1 MTKSIPD
8 YHERQKALDINQS
21 FIVQAPAGAGKT
33 ELLAQRYLKLLSIV
47 DAPENILAMTFT
59 NKAASEL
66 QNRIFNYLKDP
77 DNCKTQD
84 SVKLSKSALEK
95 SKSKGWLIEENIER
109 IKVLTFDG
117 LANQIV
123 NLLPN
128 HEQLFA
134 PDILSQEWERENLYK
149 GVAKSVLLSIHDR
162 DYEMSIKEVLR
173 YLDNRSDRFMDLIVA
188 MLKTR
193 DQWIKKLFKQNILS
207 VQAINSG
214 LKKIIDTHLKK
225 IHTISESILN
235 DRFFSLVSQAIDSE
249 FSSLNHMPSAEI
261 ADLNQWRLLAKF
273 CLTGEGQWR
282 KSLDKRTGFPTEIK
296 PQKEEIIEMLNSFH
310 EYEHFREVLSEV
322 KLLPNEE
329 INEADIVIL
338 SHISEVLK
346 LSLANL
352 KIELSNTNTTDFIE
366 LSMMAEEYLGDEEST
381 SEVSL
386 YLDYKIQH
394 ILIDEFQD
402 TSTSQFSLLEKL
414 VSQWSDDQ
422 MRSLFLV
429 GDPMQSIYR
438 FRESR
443 VELFLHAKMQ
453 GIANLKLI
461 PITLETNFRS
471 NRSIVEK
478 NNEIFQQ
485 IFPKENDESL
495 GSIAYTPS
503 VSAEIDNGEGFMN
516 FHSFAI
522 SDEHAES
529 QSIIKLIEQSL
540 NDKEKKSIG
549 ILVRTRKQLRP
560 IVELLEA
567 RGINFS
573 GIKTKFLKDHLF
585 TRDLLILARCLLN
598 KSDKLAWLSLLRSP
612 WCGLKLNDLLVI
624 SSIPHPNFYNQLSET
639 LAEKLSKDGS
649 SRFLKFL
656 KQIHNILSFENIFH
670 FSELFNSAV
679 DYLNIE
685 KNLNNEELQILR
697 KFQDIIYQCESR
709 DLVNLSTIEK
719 MMEGMFSPSS
729 ESNIQLMTIH
739 ESKGLE
745 FDHVIL
751 PSIESASRVSEKK
764 LILTKEF
771 FSDSLIIAP
780 VKKVSEPN
788 PTGTRLFLEH
798 LEKKQ
803 EYFEL
808 MRLFYVALTRAKT
821 RLDIFGKF
829 SSTLKANKNSFL
841 SFIEHKFSKDFTE
854 KSFESEKGS
863 ENPKLKRLKKITFD
877 NVQKKEEKRDQVFSK
892 IIYDYSNVVG
902 KIYHKF
908 MELEKFDP
916 SKKEII
922 YRLKESGVDS
932 SLQDSLADNVLELI
946 DRTTSHHDFEW
957 VFRKRHTTK
966 REYSLISEN
975 GEMILDRFFKD
986 DETHWIVDFKSDK
999 PLAKEDEDSFA
1010 NRLKRNHSEQLNKY
1024 SIIIKKIYNENC
1036 RALIFSPYIS
1046 YLVEIKH

>member
-1 MTKSIPD
+1 
-8 YHERQKALDINQS
+8 
-21 FIVQAPAGAGKT
+21 
-33 ELLAQRYLKLLSIV
+33 
-47 DAPENILAMTFT
+47 
-59 NKAASEL
+59 
-66 QNRIFNYLKDP
+66 
-77 DNCKTQD
+77 
-84 SVKLSKSALEK
+84 
-95 SKSKGWLIEENIER
+95 IEENIER

-366 LSMMAEEYLGDEEST
+366 LSMIAEEYLGDEEST

-422 MRSLFLV
+422 IRSLFLV

-485 IFPKENDESL
+485 IFPQENDESL

-585 TRDLLILARCLLN
+585 TRDLLILARCLLD

-612 WCGLKLNDLLVI
+612 
-624 SSIPHPNFYNQLSET
+624 
-639 LAEKLSKDGS
+639 
-649 SRFLKFL
+649 
-656 KQIHNILSFENIFH
+656 
-670 FSELFNSAV
+670 
-679 DYLNIE
+679 
-685 KNLNNEELQILR
+685 
-697 KFQDIIYQCESR
+697 
-709 DLVNLSTIEK
+709 
-719 MMEGMFSPSS
+719 
-729 ESNIQLMTIH
+729 
-739 ESKGLE
+739 
-745 FDHVIL
+745 
-751 PSIESASRVSEKK
+751 
-764 LILTKEF
+764 
-771 FSDSLIIAP
+771 
-780 VKKVSEPN
+780 
-788 PTGTRLFLEH
+788 
-798 LEKKQ
+798 
-803 EYFEL
+803 
-808 MRLFYVALTRAKT
+808 
-821 RLDIFGKF
+821 
-829 SSTLKANKNSFL
+829 
-841 SFIEHKFSKDFTE
+841 
-854 KSFESEKGS
+854 
-863 ENPKLKRLKKITFD
+863 
-877 NVQKKEEKRDQVFSK
+877 
-892 IIYDYSNVVG
+892 
-902 KIYHKF
+902 
-908 MELEKFDP
+908 
-916 SKKEII
+916 
-922 YRLKESGVDS
+922 
-932 SLQDSLADNVLELI
+932 
-946 DRTTSHHDFEW
+946 
-957 VFRKRHTTK
+957 
-966 REYSLISEN
+966 
-975 GEMILDRFFKD
+975 
-986 DETHWIVDFKSDK
+986 
-999 PLAKEDEDSFA
+999 
-1010 NRLKRNHSEQLNKY
+1010 
-1024 SIIIKKIYNENC
+1024 
-1036 RALIFSPYIS
+1036 
-1046 YLVEIKH
+1046 